1 MKTASIATLVLLLL
15 TTAVMAQEASL
26 DPADVIVL
34 EKSWHK
40 EPQVGP
46 GRSSNPLGPNEALIR
61 QTQMEKTTIRQR
73 EEYSLPNQPTEARMP
88 VPAPRPIAPARSV
101 ITTYVYKIKVKNNGA
116 KTIKSIDWEYQFL
129 NPQTHELMGYRR
141 ITSDTKLS
149 PGKTKKLERRFTRQ
163 PTILVNANQLDK
175 KYRDQFTERLIIHRI
190 QYSDGSVWQRP
201 PAQ

>member
-15 TTAVMAQEASL
+15 TVSVMAQETSL
-26 DPADVIVL
+26 DPPDVIVL

-46 GRSSNPLGPNEALIR
+46 AHASNPLGPNEALIR
-61 QTQMEKTTIRQR
+61 QTQMEKDTIRQR

-88 VPAPRPIAPARSV
+88 VPQPRPIAPARSV
-101 ITTYVYKIKVKNNGA
+101 VTTYVYKIKVKNNGP
-116 KTIKSIDWEYQFL
+116 KTIKSLEWEYQFL
-129 NPQTHELMGYRR
+129 NPQTLEVMGYRR

-149 PGKTKKLERRFTRQ
+149 PGTIMKLERRFTRQ

-190 QYSDGSVWQRP
+190 QYSDGSVWRRP
-201 PAQ
+201 VN